1 MTMALA
7 LTATGRSARLAVSTL
22 QLARWAFLRYLRSP
36 QLSIVGTVQMAGFL
50 LIYRYV
56 LGGALAIPGMSVV
69 DYLVPGFVATGVL
82 FSGIGSATEIADN
95 LQQGFVDRLRSLPIP
110 RVSFLAGR
118 ALADTAFM
126 AWGLL
131 VATGVGFAVGF
142 RIHGSVGG
150 ALAAFGLCVLFGFA
164 FEWFFITLGLMAGKP
179 QAAQGMALIV
189 FPFTFLSSAYVPVRT
204 MPGPLQ
210 AFAAHQP
217 ITDMVNAVRTL
228 AEGHAAE
235 TLLGHSA
242 AYWTIRSF
250 LWALALVVV
259 FIPLAASRYRRS

>member
-1 MTMALA
+1 MALA
-7 LTATGRSARLAVSTL
+7 TTPIKRPFALGVSIL
-22 QLARWAFLRYLRSP
+22 QLTRWASLRYLRSP
-36 QLSIVGTVQMAGFL
+36 QLSIVGTIQMAGFL

-56 LGGALAIPGMSVV
+56 FGGALAIPGMHVV
-69 DYLVPGFVATGVL
+69 DYLVPGFITTGVL

-110 RVSFLAGR
+110 RISFLAGR
-118 ALADTAFM
+118 AIADTLFM

-142 RIHGSVGG
+142 RLHGSIGA

-164 FEWFFITLGLMAGKP
+164 FDWFFIALGLFAGKP

-189 FPFTFLSSAYVPVRT
+189 FPLTFLSSAYVPVNT
-204 MPGPLQ
+204 LPGPLK

-228 AEGHAAE
+228 TGGSAAE
-235 TLLGHSA
+235 ALLGHSA
-242 AYWTIRSF
+242 EYWIVRS
-250 LWALALVVV
+250 LVWTLAILVVFV
-259 FIPLAASRYRRS
+259 PVATWRYRRS

>member
-1 MTMALA
+1 MAL
-7 LTATGRSARLAVSTL
+7 TTTYINRTFTLAVSTL
-22 QLARWAFLRYLRSP
+22 QLARWASLRYLRSP
-36 QLSIVGTVQMAGFL
+36 QLSIVGTIQMAGFL
-50 LIYRYV
+50 IIYRYV
-56 LGGALAIPGMSVV
+56 FGGAITIPGMHIV
-69 DYLVPGFVATGVL
+69 DFLVPGFITTGVL

-142 RIHGSVGG
+142 RIHGSIGD
-150 ALAAFGLCVLFGFA
+150 ALAAFGLCVVFGFA
-164 FEWFFITLGLMAGKP
+164 FEWFFITLGLIAGKP

-189 FPFTFLSSAYVPVRT
+189 FPFTFLSSAYVPVNT
-204 MPGPLQ
+204 MPGPLR
-210 AFAAHQP
+210 AFATHQP
-217 ITDMVNAVRTL
+217 ITDMVDAVRALT
-228 AEGHAAE
+228 EGRAAE

-242 AYWTIRSF
+242 EYWIIRSL

-259 FIPLAASRYRRS
+259 FVPLATLRYRSS